1 MEKKGFFCHGFL
13 LEGLLGLEGRCVLRG
28 RAPEAPQKVERCW
41 GVPVA
46 AWLAGA
52 MAASAQQA
60 AW

>member
-1 MEKKGFFCHGFL
+1 MEKKGFFRHGFL
-13 LEGLLGLEGRCVLRG
+13 LEGLLGLEGRAEGGEVL
-28 RAPEAPQKVERCW
+28 

-60 AW
+60 VW